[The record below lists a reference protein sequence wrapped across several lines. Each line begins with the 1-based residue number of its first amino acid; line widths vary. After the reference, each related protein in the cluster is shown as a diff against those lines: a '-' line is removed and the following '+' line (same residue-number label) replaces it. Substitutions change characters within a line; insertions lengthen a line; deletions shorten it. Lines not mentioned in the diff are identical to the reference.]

1 MRRALLLVVLLL
13 ITAACSDD
21 KPQAQ
26 PVAWSQVKL
35 PAEPVVLT
43 GHGDQLLVGLR
54 DRNAKVVPRLVL
66 VEGDTQQEV
75 KLSPNASS
83 PYAALAIWK
92 SIAYDGRRV
101 LALGGAAGG
110 AHSNVRWTVWT
121 GTTTAVQ
128 ELPQEFNTFGGPDA
142 GTLYS
147 AVIAPGGRALLGAW
161 ASRTSGLDAA
171 VWLPTGNKW
180 IRQDST
186 GTVLRSTP
194 GLLPGPGDATVF
206 GDSIVQTGSQVRLAP
221 NVVRQEAAVWKSQ
234 RLNDGW
240 SGFALPEGGERSHGQ
255 RVACGEQLCTV
266 TGWVEGKL
274 AMWQFDPAKPDS
286 ARRLKGLP
294 DIAVGD
300 KTPLPP
306 PILDGD
312 QIVQVVADG
321 NQVKVLRGTDGAWT
335 VKASDG
341 PTGDVTDARLVG
353 RTLYLIAGS
362 TLWKSAAE

>member
-1 MRRALLLVVLLL
+1 MRRALLLAVLLVVAVGC
-13 ITAACSDD
+13 TED
-21 KPQAQ
+21 KPQPQ
-26 PVAWSQVKL
+26 VVAWSQVRL

-54 DRNAKVVPRLVL
+54 DRAAQVVPRLV
-66 VEGDTQQEV
+66 VIEGDRQSEV
-75 KLSPNASS
+75 ALAPNASS
-83 PYAALAIWK
+83 PYAALAVWK

-101 LALGGAAGG
+101 LALGGAPGG
-110 AHSNVRWTVWT
+110 AHSNTRWTVWT
-121 GTTTAVQ
+121 GTTSAVT

-147 AVIAPGGRALLGAW
+147 AVIAPAGQALLGAW
-161 ASRTSGLDAA
+161 ASRTAGLDAA
-171 VWLPTGNKW
+171 VWLPDGTKW
-180 IRQDST
+180 IRQDSA

-194 GLLPGPGDATVF
+194 GLLPGPGDATVL

-221 NVVRQEAAVWKSQ
+221 NVVQQEAAVWRST

-240 SGFALPEGGERSHGQ
+240 SGFGLPEAGERSHGQ
-255 RVACGEQLCTV
+255 RVTCAAQLCTV
-266 TGWVEGKL
+266 AGWVEGKL
-274 AMWQFDPAKPDS
+274 ALWQFDPAKPDS

-294 DIAVGD
+294 EIAVGD

-306 PILDGD
+306 PVLDGD

-321 NQVKVLRGTDGAWT
+321 NQVKVLRGGDAAWT

>member
-13 ITAACSDD
+13 LTAACSED
-21 KPQAQ
+21 KPQARVVQ
-26 PVAWSQVKL
+26 WSQVKL
-35 PAEPVVLT
+35 PAEPIVLA
-43 GHGDQLLVGLR
+43 GHDDQLLVGLR
-54 DRNAKVVPRLVL
+54 DRDAKVVPRLL
-66 VEGDTQQEV
+66 LIEGDRQSEV
-75 KLSPNASS
+75 KLSPDPSS
-83 PYAALAIWK
+83 PYAALAVWK
-92 SIAYDGRRV
+92 SVAYDGRRV

-121 GTTTAVQ
+121 GTTAGVQ
-128 ELPQEFNTFGGPDA
+128 EHPQEFNTFGGPDA
-142 GTLYS
+142 GALHS
-147 AVIAPGGRALLGAW
+147 AVIGPAGQALLGSW
-161 ASRTSGLDAA
+161 ASKVSGLDGA
-171 VWLPTGNKW
+171 VWLPQGAKW

-194 GLLPGPGDATVF
+194 GLLAGPGDATIF

-221 NVVRQEAAVWKSQ
+221 NVVRQEAAVWRSQ

-240 SGFALPEGGERSHGQ
+240 SGFALPEAGERSHGQ
-255 RVACGEQLCTV
+255 RVTCGEQLCTV

-274 AMWQFDPAKPDS
+274 ALWQFDPAKPDS
-286 ARRLKGLP
+286 ARRLKDLP
-294 DIAVGD
+294 EIAVGN

-306 PILDGD
+306 PVLDGD

-335 VKASDG
+335 VNTSEG
-341 PTGDVTDARLVG
+341 PTGEVTDARLVG

-362 TLWKSAAE
+362 TLWTSAAE